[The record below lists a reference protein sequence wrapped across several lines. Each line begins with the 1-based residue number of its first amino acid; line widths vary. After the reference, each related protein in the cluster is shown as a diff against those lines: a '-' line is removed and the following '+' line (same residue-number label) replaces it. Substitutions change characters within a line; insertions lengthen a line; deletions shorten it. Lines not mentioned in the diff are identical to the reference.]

1 MDSQQ
6 YEDVRIRYEG
16 LDKHLYSANDS
27 KSLQKDLDSLTTWSK
42 EWFLHLNPDKC
53 KVVHIGHKFDTKYY
67 TPKCISG
74 ERLTTLKPS
83 VQCQTPAAKARSV
96 GLLGIIRRNFRRLMS
111 MDSSWFTC
119 HTSDHILN
127 TLCMQVWS
135 PYHKKD
141 IQCLENVHRASDKTN
156 SITHRATLTEHTR
169 NNHSVSTKNQSQR
182 WSHRDIKSLQE
193 KSTLP
198 VISSI
203 LHTGSHNTRCHSLN
217 CQFSALDSIYEKKR
231 LFQYPSRQNL

>member
-96 GLLGIIRRNFRRLMS
+96 LKIIRRNFRRLNVNGFLLIYMS
-111 MDSSWFTC
+111 Y
-119 HTSDHILN
+119 I
-127 TLCMQVWS
+127 
-135 PYHKKD
+135 
-141 IQCLENVHRASDKTN
+141 
-156 SITHRATLTEHTR
+156 
-169 NNHSVSTKNQSQR
+169 
-182 WSHRDIKSLQE
+182 
-193 KSTLP
+193 
-198 VISSI
+198 
-203 LHTGSHNTRCHSLN
+203 
-217 CQFSALDSIYEKKR
+217 
-231 LFQYPSRQNL
+231 